1 MAFVAQFF
9 VCRVVVANYY
19 WSLMISAVAALDPKP
34 VMPLSCHLGEN
45 GSMTMFDVGYVSY
58 LLQPGVLELQ
68 SGAESCCCQYVLLL
82 MSLCMQ
88 TWHYYSWHMALPA
101 QRRNMPAGQACTDA
115 CHVTVAQN
123 SRLVSVQLTIPRVSL
138 LTPLMSPEDRHGN
151 LVQVWQL
158 MLQAWAWGGIAVYGV
173 LSGLNLFWFY
183 KLMLLALQGS
193 SKQQPKTLTPALQP
207 SPIAAAV
214 TAITA
219 TSVQAVAA
227 AADAASCVST
237 SITKAK
243 PLRQRSKQ
251 VLADWLHSS
260 KQKAAA
266 VSGFSSS
273 TLPGLQSRLSECLD
287 SPDSPR
293 IGAAHAFGRA
303 VSTLGPAVVDGL
315 GERAAAAESKG
326 WARASSWA
334 GGVRPPVSPF
344 AALADREWAGDS
356 KGMASDLGSALQ
368 TDWHHHSWKS
378 RLQSPKASLAKA
390 IMSEFGPAA
399 LAQWE
404 LHQSSSE
411 GFGGVRS
418 GLTANL
424 SGLGPAVLA
433 DLEIHQSSLATLES
447 ARSET
452 ARAAISQFGP
462 AFIDEW
468 TARAS
473 VDLSSSSSS
482 QTESVVASIKGVGSG
497 FGPAVVDGWDARRSL
512 DCSPQSLS
520 PRAVVAGLK
529 LAGSGFGPAVLAGLE
544 QRQSSESIKLSK
556 THMKVC

>member
-1 MAFVAQFF
+1 
-9 VCRVVVANYY
+9 
-19 WSLMISAVAALDPKP
+19 
-34 VMPLSCHLGEN
+34 
-45 GSMTMFDVGYVSY
+45 
-58 LLQPGVLELQ
+58 
-68 SGAESCCCQYVLLL
+68 
-82 MSLCMQ
+82 
-88 TWHYYSWHMALPA
+88 
-101 QRRNMPAGQACTDA
+101 
-115 CHVTVAQN
+115 
-123 SRLVSVQLTIPRVSL
+123 
-138 LTPLMSPEDRHGN
+138 
-151 LVQVWQL
+151 
-158 MLQAWAWGGIAVYGV
+158 VYGV

-183 KLMLLALQGS
+183 KLMLLALQAS
-193 SKQQPKTLTPALQP
+193 TKQQPKTLTPALQP
-207 SPIAAAV
+207 SPTAAAV

-219 TSVQAVAA
+219 TSAQAVVA

-243 PLRQRSKQ
+243 PLRQRSRQ

-266 VSGFSSS
+266 VSGFNSS

-293 IGAAHAFGRA
+293 IDAAHAFARA
-303 VSTLGPAVVDGL
+303 VSTLGPAVVDSL
-315 GERAAAAESKG
+315 AERAAPVAAESKG
-326 WARASSWA
+326 WARAQSWV

-344 AALADREWAGDS
+344 AAIADREWGGES
-356 KGMASDLGSALQ
+356 KVIASDLGSALQ
-368 TDWHHHSWKS
+368 TDWHHYSWKS
-378 RLQSPKASLAKA
+378 QSQSSKTSLAMA
-390 IMSEFGPAA
+390 VMSEFGPAA

-418 GLTANL
+418 GLTASL

-433 DLEIHQSSLATLES
+433 DLEIYQSSLATSDS
-447 ARSET
+447 ARTET

-473 VDLSSSSSS
+473 VDLSFSSH
-482 QTESVVASIKGVGSG
+482 TESVVASIKGVGSG

-512 DCSPQSLS
+512 DCWPQSLS
-520 PRAVVAGLK
+520 PRTVVAGLK

>member
-1 MAFVAQFF
+1 
-9 VCRVVVANYY
+9 
-19 WSLMISAVAALDPKP
+19 
-34 VMPLSCHLGEN
+34 
-45 GSMTMFDVGYVSY
+45 
-58 LLQPGVLELQ
+58 
-68 SGAESCCCQYVLLL
+68 
-82 MSLCMQ
+82 
-88 TWHYYSWHMALPA
+88 
-101 QRRNMPAGQACTDA
+101 
-115 CHVTVAQN
+115 
-123 SRLVSVQLTIPRVSL
+123 
-138 LTPLMSPEDRHGN
+138 
-151 LVQVWQL
+151 
-158 MLQAWAWGGIAVYGV
+158 VYGV

-183 KLMLLALQGS
+183 KLMLLALQAS

-207 SPIAAAV
+207 SPTPAAV

-219 TSVQAVAA
+219 TSGQAVAA

-237 SITKAK
+237 SVTKAK

-251 VLADWLHSS
+251 VLAEWLQNS

-273 TLPGLQSRLSECLD
+273 TLPGLQSRLSECLN

-293 IGAAHAFGRA
+293 IGAARSFGRA
-303 VSTLGPAVVDGL
+303 VSTLGPAVVDSL
-315 GERAAAAESKG
+315 AERAALVAAGSKG
-326 WARASSWA
+326 WGRAQSGV

-344 AALADREWAGDS
+344 AALAGQEWAGES
-356 KGMASDLGSALQ
+356 KGIASDVGSALQ
-368 TDWHHHSWKS
+368 TDWHHHSSKS
-378 RLQSPKASLAKA
+378 QSQSSKTSLARA
-390 IMSEFGPAA
+390 VMSEFGPAA

-418 GLTANL
+418 GLTASL

-433 DLEIHQSSLATLES
+433 DLEFYQSSLATSDS
-447 ARSET
+447 ARTEA
-452 ARAAISQFGP
+452 ARAAMSQFGP

-482 QTESVVASIKGVGSG
+482 QTESVIASIKGVGSG
-497 FGPAVVDGWDARRSL
+497 FGPAVVDDWDARRSL

-544 QRQSSESIKLSK
+544 QRQSSESVKLSK
-556 THMKVC
+556 MHMKVC